1 MVEHRIHH
9 SIAYLD
15 DSVANSQD
23 LRGVSS
29 RGDPDL
35 PFALPWWIKQRLQP
49 GSKALHTCWPFAL
62 GCQHLQGYNHFALI
76 SSEAD
81 LLRAT
86 SLAWARSSCE
96 EGENNPAKEVASAEQ
111 TQDLLQ
117 ANASERSLTS
127 ESSRE

>member
-49 GSKALHTCWPFAL
+49 GIKALHTCWPFAL

-76 SSEAD
+76 SSKAD

-86 SLAWARSSCE
+86 SLAWARSLCE
-96 EGENNPAKEVASAEQ
+96 EAEITLQRKSQVLSRLKISCKQMPQKEV
-111 TQDLLQ
+111 
-117 ANASERSLTS
+117 
-127 ESSRE
+127 